1 MILNTT
7 CQCET
12 QVYIENGIILMHS
25 FLFSRSST
33 APVDN
38 FDGEEDDEHRFKLA
52 EVSGGS
58 SFQEEISQSQP
69 VLSQGGSRNN
79 PPPPALRRLRVIL
92 FEDVDTVFEEDAG
105 FMGALGL
112 LARTSKCPI
121 IFSSNSK
128 TQIIFLLISPLYCV
142 SLFVASGLQSQII

>member
-1 MILNTT
+1 
-7 CQCET
+7 
-12 QVYIENGIILMHS
+12 MHS
-25 FLFSRSST
+25 LLFSRSST
-33 APVDN
+33 APVDSV
-38 FDGEEDDEHRFKLA
+38 DGEEDDEHMFKLA

-92 FEDVDTVFEEDAG
+92 FEDVDTVFEEDSG

-128 TQIIFLLISPLYCV
+128 TQINFTLISPLIV
-142 SLFVASGLQSQII
+142 

>member
-1 MILNTT
+1 MDT
-7 CQCET
+7 
-12 QVYIENGIILMHS
+12 V
-25 FLFSRSST
+25 
-33 APVDN
+33 
-38 FDGEEDDEHRFKLA
+38 DGEEYDEHVFKLA
-52 EVSGGS
+52 DVSEGS
-58 SFQEEISQSQP
+58 SFQEGISQSQP

-92 FEDVDTVFEEDAG
+92 FEDVDTVFEEDSG

-128 TQIIFLLISPLYCV
+128 TQIKFLPISPLDCV
-142 SLFVASGLQSQII
+142 SFFVACGHTNCMNLSLMLD